1 VTILALLLLMAGS
14 TGEAGKT
21 APQPIAIEVAAD
33 NQQQC
38 VFRIEER
45 TLSQTALRKFLKAE
59 RDKQRE
65 IQISSASNAPWRCI
79 AGAVY
84 DAQESGF
91 ETVGF
96 VTPPPVSE

>member
-1 VTILALLLLMAGS
+1 MILALLFLIAGS
-14 TGEAGKT
+14 TVEIDST
-21 APQPIAIEVAAD
+21 APHPIEIEVASD

-38 VFRIEER
+38 IFRIEGR
-45 TLSQTALRKFLKAE
+45 TLSQSALRKILKAE

-65 IQISSASNAPWRCI
+65 IHISSASNAPWRCI

-84 DAQESGF
+84 DAQKSGF

-96 VTPPPVSE
+96 VTTPVSE